1 MQHTHDES
9 HEQSDAGEY
18 FVSITDL
25 MTGVVFIFVILLTA
39 YALIFHAKQKEAQ
52 ANAERAKQ
60 QEEQA
65 RAAKEQAL
73 AAEARAAKAQK
84 EAEEKKRALEEQ
96 KKALD
101 DALESNRKKARQ
113 IDALAELLR
122 NREETRRKMLVAL
135 VEELSRQGVRV
146 TLDLDNGIIR
156 LPESLLFAPG
166 KADLSDEGRKALDK
180 LGRQLVVSI
189 HQWSPEGSKF
199 RLESLF
205 VEGHTDN
212 IPIHNAEF
220 QSNWELSTKRAV
232 NTSNALTASASELL
246 SLHNPSGAPI
256 LGVSGYGENRPVPGA
271 DNSTDDGRRRN
282 RRIDIRFIVAYP
294 TAAQFE
300 EVQRLLEGKAQ

>member
-1 MQHTHDES
+1 MHQTHDQLQEG
-9 HEQSDAGEY
+9 EDAGEY

-39 YALIFHAKQKEAQ
+39 YALIFHEKQKEAL

-60 QEEQA
+60 QEENARIVQKQA
-65 RAAKEQAL
+65 E
-73 AAEARAAKAQK
+73 AAESRAKQAEK

-96 KKALD
+96 KNALN
-101 DALESNRKKARQ
+101 DALESNQRKARQ

-122 NREETRRKMLVAL
+122 TREQTRRKMLSAL
-135 VEELSRQGVRV
+135 EQELLRQNVRV

-166 KADLSDEGRKALDK
+166 IADLSEEGREALFK
-180 LGRQLVVSI
+180 LGRQLI
-189 HQWSPEGSKF
+189 LTIRQWSPEGSKF
-199 RLESLF
+199 RLESVF
-205 VEGHTDN
+205 IEGHTDN
-212 IPIHNAEF
+212 TPIHNAEF

-232 NTSNALTASASELL
+232 NTSSALTTSAVELL
-246 SLHNPSGAPI
+246 TLRNSSGAPI
-256 LGVSGYGENRPVPGA
+256 LGVSGYGENRPVA
-271 DNSTDDGRRRN
+271 DNNSDDGRRRN

-300 EVQRLLEGKAQ
+300 EVQRLLDGKMP